1 MSRPLAAIRSAQVTD
16 TPGGTQREESAKSMS
31 PVEQLAKLADM
42 LEKGLLTR
50 EEFDLMKAKFLGSL
64 PRD

>member
-42 LEKGLLTR
+42 YYSHRFTLSVR
-50 EEFDLMKAKFLGSL
+50 L
-64 PRD
+64 PAVL